1 VSRIQSGKEKERE
14 REREREREGDRGRI
28 KACRT
33 KSIVPFCRCVID
45 AERAEMEERSRT
57 RSHEQERVRDGRE
70 KVAHGGVPLTEAGN
84 FSGAL
89 IVNGTGI

>member
-1 VSRIQSGKEKERE
+1 
-14 REREREREGDRGRI
+14 
-28 KACRT
+28 
-33 KSIVPFCRCVID
+33 
-45 AERAEMEERSRT
+45 MEERSRT